1 MMNTLKILSLFL
13 FLTTLG
19 IASQHPNVIIIL
31 TDDQGWGDLSI
42 HGNQTVQTPNL
53 DKFAEE
59 GIQFDRFYVQPVCSP
74 TRAEILTGRY
84 SARGGVYSTSAGGER
99 LDLDETTIAE
109 VFKSAG
115 YRTGV
120 FGKWHNGSQYPYH
133 PLGRGFDEFYGFTS
147 GHWGLYFDPMIEHN
161 GTYTRADGFLIDDLT
176 NKAMQF
182 AEGNAANEQPF
193 FIFLTYNTPHSPMMV
208 PDELWAK
215 YENREL
221 KQRGTKSQSEEPL
234 HTKAAL
240 ALCENIDW
248 NVGRLVDKLESLEID
263 ENTIVLYMTDNGPN
277 GDRWNEGMKG
287 KKGSTD
293 EGGVRSP
300 LFIRWPGTLEA
311 GKKVMQPGAAIDL
324 LPTLADMADIPSKT
338 LNPLDGISL
347 KPLLLGDP
355 ENWQDRFIF
364 NAWRGKISV
373 RTKRYRLDNEGKLYH
388 MLNDPGQLKDV
399 SAEKSKV
406 AKQLTA
412 ARDKFKTEVVDGAYD
427 ENRPFL
433 VGHADFNITHLP
445 ARDAT
450 TTGAIERSARPPN
463 DSFFKNWISTKD
475 TINWEV
481 EVLETGTYAA
491 EILYTCPE
499 DSIGAVVELEF
510 KGSTTSATVKEP
522 HDPPYLGKDKIRS
535 MKSESPVKIFRKMGL
550 GSIELES
557 GSGTMRLKAIDI
569 PGVQAI
575 DFRLLTLTRV
585 R

>member
-1 MMNTLKILSLFL
+1 MRILSLF
-13 FLTTLG
+13 FLL
-19 IASQHPNVIIIL
+19 ASVCFASTQPNIIIIL
-31 TDDQGWGDLSI
+31 TDDQGWGDLSL
-42 HGNQTVQTPNL
+42 HGNQTVETPNL

-109 VFKSAG
+109 VFRSAG

-161 GTYTRADGFLIDDLT
+161 GTYTRANGFIIDDLT
-176 NKAMQF
+176 DKAMSF
-182 AEGNAANEQPF
+182 AAENAKNEQPF
-193 FIFLTYNTPHSPMMV
+193 FLFLTYNTPHSPMMV
-208 PDELWAK
+208 ADPLWEK
-215 YENREL
+215 YGNREL
-221 KQRGTKSQSEEPL
+221 KQKGTNAKNEDPV
-234 HTKAAL
+234 HTLAAL

-248 NVGRLVDKLESLEID
+248 NVGRLVDKLKSLKID
-263 ENTIVLYMTDNGPN
+263 EDTIVLYMTDNGPN

-287 KKGSTD
+287 RKGSTD

-300 LFIRWPGTLEA
+300 MFMRWPGTFES
-311 GKKVMQPGAAIDL
+311 GKMVMEPGAAIDL
-324 LPTLADMADIPSKT
+324 LPTLADLADIQINTDK
-338 LNPLDGISL
+338 PLDGISL
-347 KPLLLGDP
+347 KPLLTGNP
-355 ENWQDRFIF
+355 GKWQDRFIF
-364 NAWRGKISV
+364 NAWRGNISV
-373 RTKRYRLDNEGKLYH
+373 RTKRYRLDTKGNLYH
-388 MLNDPGQLKDV
+388 MLEDPGQLKDV
-399 SAEKSKV
+399 SKDKPKIAR
-406 AKQLTA
+406 QLRE

-450 TTGAIERSARPPN
+450 VTGAIERSARPPN
-463 DSFFKNWISTKD
+463 DSFFRNWISSKD
-475 TINWEV
+475 TINWDV
-481 EVLETGTYAA
+481 DVLESGTYSA

-499 DSIGAVVELEF
+499 DSVGAVVELEF
-510 KGSTTSATVKEP
+510 QGATTTATVKEP
-522 HDPPYLGKDKIRS
+522 HDPPFLGRDKIRS
-535 MKSESPVKIFRKMGL
+535 IKSESPVKIFRKMGI
-550 GSIELES
+550 GSIELEA
-557 GSGTMRLKAIDI
+557 GTGTMKLKAIDI
-569 PGVQAI
+569 PGSQAI